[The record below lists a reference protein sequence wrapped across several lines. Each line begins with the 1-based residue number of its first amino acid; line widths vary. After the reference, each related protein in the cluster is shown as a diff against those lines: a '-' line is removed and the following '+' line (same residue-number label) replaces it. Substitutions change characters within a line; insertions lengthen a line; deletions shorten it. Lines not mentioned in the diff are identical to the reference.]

1 MEKELTKEDLQ
12 EIIEIAKNKH
22 GYDFSDYAVTSF
34 ERRVKYFLKHHNL
47 PLHEIKDRLATDKK
61 FFEAFIRTVTVNV
74 TEMFRDPVFYRAL
87 REEVLPKL
95 ASYPIIKI
103 WHAGCATGE
112 EVFSVAI
119 LLKEAGLL
127 SRSRIYATDI
137 NSANLEKAATGIIKL
152 QNMKEYTAN
161 YIQSGGK
168 AEFSNYYT
176 AKYDHAIIDKDIRKH
191 ILFSQHNL
199 VTDQAFNEFHLICCR
214 NVLIYFNKQLQNRV
228 IQLFYNSLS
237 SFGYLALGS
246 KESLLFTECRRDFDI
261 INQQAKIFR
270 KRN

>member
-1 MEKELTKEDLQ
+1 MNGELTKEDLQ
-12 EIIEIAKNKH
+12 EIIGIAKNIY
-22 GYDFSDYAVTSF
+22 GYDFSDYAITSF
-34 ERRVKYFLKHHNL
+34 ERRVKYFLKSKNS
-47 PLHEIKDRLATDKK
+47 PLHDIKQMLATDKT
-61 FFEAFIRTVTVNV
+61 FFEAFIRSVTVNV
-74 TEMFRDPVFYRAL
+74 TEMFRDPIFYKAL

-127 SRSRIYATDI
+127 SRSRIYATDL
-137 NSANLEKAATGIIKL
+137 NSTNLEKAAMGIIKL
-152 QNMKEYTAN
+152 QNMREYTAN

-168 AEFSNYYT
+168 TEFSNYYT
-176 AKYDHAIIDKDIRKH
+176 ARYDNAIIDKDIRKH

-199 VTDQAFNEFHLICCR
+199 VTDQTFNEFHLICCR

-237 SFGYLALGS
+237 PFGYLALGS
-246 KESLLFTECRRDFDI
+246 KESLLFTHRRKDFEVV
-261 INQQAKIFR
+261 NQQARIFR
-270 KRN
+270 KM